1 MKPPAEG
8 LHSFKGTIRMPE
20 SDQNKSSPPS
30 KFRQLKGAIGFFTRI
45 VLGSVPVVGTVYVTH
60 IPEYLNIAIYKEQY
74 LSLVLTLLLISTFL
88 IVPATKRA
96 SREKLPWYDAVLVVL
111 GILTGG
117 YVVLFYAE
125 IIPTLGYLVT
135 HRIIL
140 GAIMILLVF
149 EAARRLV
156 GWPIVSIGIILIL
169 YAPYAYLLPGVF
181 NARMIPWGRVL
192 SNLYI
197 SPGALFGIPL
207 GVVGTIVFSFIFFG
221 RLLFSVGGG
230 RFLSELALALMGRY
244 RGGPAKVA
252 IVASSLFGSLSGSA
266 SANVAMTGII
276 TIPLMKKIGYKPHVA
291 GAIEAVASTG
301 GLIMPPIMAATA
313 FIMAEFLDVPYP
325 TVAISA
331 FIPALLYYFAVFT
344 QVHLEAVKEDLKGLP
359 REDIPSLKTVIKQGW
374 FYFIPALVLLYCLFI
389 LYMQPSTSA
398 LYAVATTA
406 LVSLFKKETR
416 KIVIGKAWTILQDT
430 TRGLLEVGIIC
441 AIAGLVIG
449 SISLTGLGLSLSD
462 ALVTL
467 SGGNVLVLLSLAAA
481 GAIILGMGMP
491 VTATYIMLVIL
502 IAPALIELGIEPLAA
517 HLFIMYFGVMSF
529 LTPPVAIAAYVA
541 ASIARSE
548 PLQTGFTG
556 VRLGIIA
563 YVVPFVFALSPSLI
577 LLGST
582 GKILLTVTTA
592 LFGTLFLSVAFVG
605 YLFNKLSAWKRIW
618 FAAGAFGLIAP
629 KLIGCYIG
637 LLLIVPLFLWEL
649 RKAGYLHSTQRKK
662 LDRVQR

>member
-1 MKPPAEG
+1 M
-8 LHSFKGTIRMPE
+8 HVPE
-20 SDQNKSSPPS
+20 SDQEKSSPPS
-30 KFRQLKGAIGFFTRI
+30 KFRQLKGPIGFLTTI
-45 VLGSVPVVGTVYVTH
+45 VLGIVPVVGTVYVTH
-60 IPEYLNIAIYKEQY
+60 IPEYLDFALYKEQY
-74 LSLVLTLLLISTFL
+74 LALFLAFLLISTFL

-96 SREKLPWYDAVLVVL
+96 SREKLPWYDAVLVILSV
-111 GILTGG
+111 LTGG
-117 YVVLFYAE
+117 YVVVLYGE
-125 IIPTLGYLVT
+125 IIPTLGYLMT
-135 HRIIL
+135 HRIIFA
-140 GAIMILLVF
+140 AIMIILVL

-156 GWPIVSIGIILIL
+156 GWPIVIIGILLIL
-169 YAPYAYLLPGVF
+169 YAPYAYLLPSVMS
-181 NARMIPWGRVL
+181 ARMIPWSRVL
-192 SNLYI
+192 TNLYL
-197 SPGALFGIPL
+197 SPGSLLGIPL
-207 GVVGTIVFSFIFFG
+207 GVAGTIVFSFIFFG

-230 RFLSELALALMGRY
+230 NFLSELALALMGRY

-313 FIMAEFLDVPYP
+313 FIMAELLDVPYP
-325 TVAISA
+325 TVAIAA
-331 FIPALLYYFAVFT
+331 FIPAVLYYVAVFA
-344 QVHLEAVKEDLKGLP
+344 QVHLEAVKEGLKGLP
-359 REDIPSLKTVIKQGW
+359 RDEIPSLKSVMKQGW
-374 FYFIPALVLLYCLFI
+374 FYLIPAAVLLYCLFV
-389 LYMQPSTSA
+389 LYMQPSSSA
-398 LYAVATTA
+398 LYAVGTTA
-406 LVSLFKKETR
+406 LISLFKKQTR
-416 KIVIGKAWTILQDT
+416 EIVMGKAWNILQDT

-467 SGGNVLVLLSLAAA
+467 SGGNVMVLLLLAAL

-491 VTATYIMLVIL
+491 VTATYIMLVVL
-502 IAPALIELGIEPLAA
+502 IAPALIKLGIEPLAA

-548 PLQTGFTG
+548 PLQTGFAG

-577 LLGST
+577 LLGSV
-582 GKILLTVTTA
+582 GDILLTVTTA
-592 LFGTLFLSVAFVG
+592 LLGTLFLSVAFVG
-605 YLFNKLSAWKRIW
+605 YLFDRLSVLKRVC
-618 FAAGAFGLIAP
+618 FAVGAFALIAP
-629 KLIGCYIG
+629 KHTGAIFG
-637 LLLIVPLFLWEL
+637 LLLIVPLFLLEL
-649 RKAGYLHSTQRKK
+649 RKAGYLHLMRRKK
-662 LDRVQR
+662 PDRL

>member
-1 MKPPAEG
+1 
-8 LHSFKGTIRMPE
+8 MPE
-20 SDQNKSSPPS
+20 GDQEKSSPPS
-30 KFRQLKGAIGFFTRI
+30 KYRQTRGVIGVFSKI
-45 VLGSVPVVGTVYVTH
+45 VLSIIPVVGTIYVTH
-60 IPEYLNIAIYKEQY
+60 IPEYLDLAVYKEQY
-74 LSLVLTLLLISTFL
+74 LALVLTLLLISTFL
-88 IVPATKRA
+88 TVPATIKS
-96 SREKLPWYDAVLVVL
+96 SREKFPWYDAVLVIL
-111 GILTGG
+111 SILTGG
-117 YVVLFYAE
+117 YVFVLYGE
-125 IIPTLGYLVT
+125 IIPTLGYLMT
-135 HRIIL
+135 HRMIFA
-140 GAIMILLVF
+140 AIMIILVL

-156 GWPIVSIGIILIL
+156 GWPIVIIGILLIL

-192 SNLYI
+192 INLYL
-197 SPGALFGIPL
+197 SPGSLLGIPL
-207 GVVGTIVFSFIFFG
+207 GVAGTIVFSFIFFG

-230 RFLSELALALMGRY
+230 RFLSELALGLMGRY

-276 TIPLMKKIGYKPHVA
+276 TIPLMKKIGYRPHVA

-325 TVAISA
+325 TVAIA
-331 FIPALLYYFAVFT
+331 ALIPAILYYVAVFA
-344 QVHLEAVKEDLKGLP
+344 QVHLEAVKEGLKGLP
-359 REDIPSLKTVIKQGW
+359 RNDIPSLKSVIKQGW
-374 FYFIPALVLLYCLFI
+374 FYLIPAAVLLYCLFV
-389 LYMQPSTSA
+389 LYMQPSASA
-398 LYAVATTA
+398 LYAVGTTA
-406 LVSLFKKETR
+406 LVCLFKKNTR
-416 KIVIGKAWTILQDT
+416 RIVIHKAWTILQDT
-430 TRGLLEVGIIC
+430 GRGLLEVGIIC
-441 AIAGLVIG
+441 SIAGLVIG

-467 SGGNVLVLLSLAAA
+467 SGGNVLVLLFLAAI

-502 IAPALIELGIEPLAA
+502 IAPALIKLGIEPLAA

-548 PLQTGFTG
+548 PLQTGFAG

-577 LLGST
+577 LLGPT
-582 GKILLTVTTA
+582 GKIFLTVTTA

-605 YLFNKLSAWKRIW
+605 YLFDRLSVWKRIW
-618 FAAGAFGLIAP
+618 FAVGAFGLIAP

-649 RKAGYLHSTQRKK
+649 RKGGYFDFTGRKK
-662 LDRVQR
+662 LDRLRP

>member
-1 MKPPAEG
+1 
-8 LHSFKGTIRMPE
+8 MPE
-20 SDQNKSSPPS
+20 GDQEKSAPPS
-30 KFRQLKGAIGFFTRI
+30 KYRQTRGVIGVFSKI
-45 VLGSVPVVGTVYVTH
+45 VLSIIPIVGTIYVTH
-60 IPEYLNIAIYKEQY
+60 IPEYLDLAVYKEQY
-74 LSLVLTLLLISTFL
+74 LALVLTLLLISTFL
-88 IVPATKRA
+88 TVPATIKS
-96 SREKLPWYDAVLVVL
+96 SREKFPWYDAVLVL
-111 GILTGG
+111 LSILTGG
-117 YVVLFYAE
+117 YVFVLYGE
-125 IIPTLGYLVT
+125 IIPTLGYLMT
-135 HRIIL
+135 HRMIFA
-140 GAIMILLVF
+140 AIMIILVL

-156 GWPIVSIGIILIL
+156 GWPIVIIGILLIL

-192 SNLYI
+192 TNLYL
-197 SPGALFGIPL
+197 SPGSLLGIPL
-207 GVVGTIVFSFIFFG
+207 GVAGTIVFSFIFFG

-230 RFLSELALALMGRY
+230 RFLSELALGLMGRY

-325 TVAISA
+325 TVAIA
-331 FIPALLYYFAVFT
+331 ALIPAILYYVAVFA
-344 QVHLEAVKEDLKGLP
+344 QVHLEAVKEGLKGLP
-359 REDIPSLKTVIKQGW
+359 RNDIPSLKSVIKQGW
-374 FYFIPALVLLYCLFI
+374 FYLIPAAVLLYCLFV
-389 LYMQPSTSA
+389 LYMQPSASA
-398 LYAVATTA
+398 LYAVGTTA
-406 LVSLFKKETR
+406 LVCLFKKNTR
-416 KIVIGKAWTILQDT
+416 RIVMHKAWTILQDT
-430 TRGLLEVGIIC
+430 GRGLLEVGIIC
-441 AIAGLVIG
+441 SIAGLVIG

-467 SGGNVLVLLSLAAA
+467 SGGNVLVLLFLAAI

-502 IAPALIELGIEPLAA
+502 IAPALIKLGIEPLAA

-577 LLGST
+577 LLGPVS
-582 GKILLTVTTA
+582 KILLTVTTA
-592 LFGTLFLSVAFVG
+592 FFGTVFLSVAFVG
-605 YLFNKLSAWKRIW
+605 YLFDRLSVLKRIC
-618 FAAGAFGLIAP
+618 FAVGAFGLITP

-649 RKAGYLHSTQRKK
+649 RKGGYLNLTQRKK
-662 LDRVQR
+662 LDRVQP

>member
-1 MKPPAEG
+1 
-8 LHSFKGTIRMPE
+8 MPE
-20 SDQNKSSPPS
+20 GDQEKSAPPS
-30 KFRQLKGAIGFFTRI
+30 KYRQTRGVIGVFSKI
-45 VLGSVPVVGTVYVTH
+45 VLSIIPIVGTIYVTH
-60 IPEYLNIAIYKEQY
+60 IPEYLNLAVYKEQY
-74 LSLVLTLLLISTFL
+74 LALVLTLLLISTFL
-88 IVPATKRA
+88 TVPATIKS
-96 SREKLPWYDAVLVVL
+96 SREKFPWYDAVLVIL
-111 GILTGG
+111 SILTGG
-117 YVVLFYAE
+117 YVFVLYGE
-125 IIPTLGYLVT
+125 IIPTLGYLMT
-135 HRIIL
+135 HRMIFA
-140 GAIMILLVF
+140 AIMIILVL

-156 GWPIVSIGIILIL
+156 GWPIVIIGILLIL

-192 SNLYI
+192 INLYL
-197 SPGALFGIPL
+197 SPGSLLGIPL
-207 GVVGTIVFSFIFFG
+207 GVAGTIVFSFIFFG

-230 RFLSELALALMGRY
+230 RFLSELALGLMGRY

-331 FIPALLYYFAVFT
+331 LIPAVLYYVAVFA
-344 QVHLEAVKEDLKGLP
+344 QVHLEAVKEGLKGLP
-359 REDIPSLKTVIKQGW
+359 REDIPSLKGVIKQGW
-374 FYFIPALVLLYCLFI
+374 FYLIPAFVLLYCLFV
-389 LYMQPSTSA
+389 LYMQPSASA
-398 LYAVATTA
+398 LYAVGTTA
-406 LVSLFKKETR
+406 LVSLFKKDTR

-430 TRGLLEVGIIC
+430 GRGLLEVGIIC
-441 AIAGLVIG
+441 AIAGFVIG

-462 ALVTL
+462 ALVAL
-467 SGGNVLVLLSLAAA
+467 SGGNVFVLLLLAAL

-502 IAPALIELGIEPLAA
+502 IAPALVKLGIEPLAA

-541 ASIARSE
+541 ASIARAE

-577 LLGST
+577 LLGPT
-582 GKILLTVTTA
+582 GKIFLTVTTA

-605 YLFNKLSAWKRIW
+605 YLFDRLSVWKRIW
-618 FAAGAFGLIAP
+618 FAVGAFGLIAP

-649 RKAGYLHSTQRKK
+649 RKGGYLNLKQRKK
-662 LDRVQR
+662 LDRVQP

>member
-1 MKPPAEG
+1 
-8 LHSFKGTIRMPE
+8 MPE
-20 SDQNKSSPPS
+20 GDQEKSAPPS
-30 KFRQLKGAIGFFTRI
+30 KYRQTRGVIGVFSKV
-45 VLGSVPVVGTVYVTH
+45 VLSIIPIVGTIYVTH
-60 IPEYLNIAIYKEQY
+60 IPEYLDLAVYKEQY
-74 LSLVLTLLLISTFL
+74 LALVLTLLLISTFL
-88 IVPATKRA
+88 TVPATIKS
-96 SREKLPWYDAVLVVL
+96 SREKFPWYDAVLVIL
-111 GILTGG
+111 SILTGG
-117 YVVLFYAE
+117 YVFVLYGE
-125 IIPTLGYLVT
+125 IIPTLGYLMT
-135 HRIIL
+135 HRMIFA
-140 GAIMILLVF
+140 AIMVILVL

-156 GWPIVSIGIILIL
+156 GWPIVIIGILLIL

-192 SNLYI
+192 TNLYL
-197 SPGALFGIPL
+197 SPGSLLGIPL
-207 GVVGTIVFSFIFFG
+207 GVAGTIVFSFIFFG

-230 RFLSELALALMGRY
+230 RFLSELALGLMGRY

-325 TVAISA
+325 TVAIA
-331 FIPALLYYFAVFT
+331 ALIPAILYYVAVFA
-344 QVHLEAVKEDLKGLP
+344 QVHLEAVKEGLKGLP
-359 REDIPSLKTVIKQGW
+359 RNDIPSLKSVIKQGW
-374 FYFIPALVLLYCLFI
+374 FYLIPAAVLLYCLFV
-389 LYMQPSTSA
+389 LYMQPSASA
-398 LYAVATTA
+398 LYAVGTTA
-406 LVSLFKKETR
+406 LVCLFKKNTR
-416 KIVIGKAWTILQDT
+416 RIVIHKAWTILQDT
-430 TRGLLEVGIIC
+430 GRGLLEVGIIC
-441 AIAGLVIG
+441 SIAGLVIG

-467 SGGNVLVLLSLAAA
+467 SGGNVLVLLFLAAI

-502 IAPALIELGIEPLAA
+502 IAPALIKLGIEPLAA

-577 LLGST
+577 LLGPVS
-582 GKILLTVTTA
+582 KILLTVTTA
-592 LFGTLFLSVAFVG
+592 FFGTVFLSVAFVG
-605 YLFNKLSAWKRIW
+605 YLFDRLSVLKRIC
-618 FAAGAFGLIAP
+618 FAVGAFGLITP

-637 LLLIVPLFLWEL
+637 ILLIVPLFLWEL
-649 RKAGYLHSTQRKK
+649 RKGGYLNLTQRKK
-662 LDRVQR
+662 LDRVQP

>member
-1 MKPPAEG
+1 
-8 LHSFKGTIRMPE
+8 MPE
-20 SDQNKSSPPS
+20 GDQEKSSPPS
-30 KFRQLKGAIGFFTRI
+30 KYRQTRGVIGVFSKI
-45 VLGSVPVVGTVYVTH
+45 SLSIIPVVGTIYVTH
-60 IPEYLNIAIYKEQY
+60 IPEHLDLAVYKEQY
-74 LSLVLTLLLISTFL
+74 LALVLALLLISTFL
-88 IVPATKRA
+88 TVPATKGA
-96 SREKLPWYDAVLVVL
+96 SREKVPWYDAVLV
-111 GILTGG
+111 ILSIVTGG
-117 YVVLFYAE
+117 YVAFLYGE
-125 IIPTLGYLVT
+125 IIPTLGYLMT
-135 HRIIL
+135 HRIIFA
-140 GAIMILLVF
+140 AIMVILVL

-156 GWPIVSIGIILIL
+156 GWPIVMIGILLIL
-169 YAPYAYLLPGVF
+169 YAPYAYLLPGVL

-192 SNLYI
+192 TNLYL
-197 SPGALFGIPL
+197 SPGSLLGIPL
-207 GVVGTIVFSFIFFG
+207 GVAGTIVFSFIFFG

-230 RFLSELALALMGRY
+230 RFLSELALGLMGRY

-325 TVAISA
+325 TIAISA
-331 FIPALLYYFAVFT
+331 LIPAILYYVAVFA
-344 QVHLEAVKEDLKGLP
+344 QVHLEAMKEGLEGLP
-359 REDIPSLKTVIKQGW
+359 REDIPALKAVIKQGW
-374 FYFIPALVLLYCLFI
+374 FYLIPAVVLLYCLFI
-389 LYMQPSTSA
+389 LYMQPSASA
-398 LYAVATTA
+398 LYAVGTTA
-406 LVSLFKKETR
+406 LVSLFKKDTR
-416 KIVIGKAWTILQDT
+416 KIVIQKAWTILQDT
-430 TRGLLEVGIIC
+430 GRGLLEVGIIC
-441 AIAGLVIG
+441 SIAGFVIG

-467 SGGNVLVLLSLAAA
+467 SGGNVLLLLFLAAI

-502 IAPALIELGIEPLAA
+502 IAPALIKLGIEPLAA

-548 PLQTGFTG
+548 PLQTGFAG

-577 LLGST
+577 LLGPTS
-582 GKILLTVTTA
+582 KIFLTVTTA

-605 YLFNKLSAWKRIW
+605 YLFDKLSVWKRIW
-618 FAAGAFGLIAP
+618 FAVGAFGLIAP

-649 RKAGYLHSTQRKK
+649 RKGGYLNLRQRKK
-662 LDRVQR
+662 LDHVQP

>member
-1 MKPPAEG
+1 MPETSTGKSAARASIRDLKG
-8 LHSFKGTIRMPE
+8 FIGILAKTTLGTI
-20 SDQNKSSPPS
+20 
-30 KFRQLKGAIGFFTRI
+30 
-45 VLGSVPVVGTVYVTH
+45 PVVGTFYVLH
-60 IPEYLNIAIYKEQY
+60 LPEYLRIAIYKEQY
-74 LSLVLTLLLISTFL
+74 LALVLSLILISTFL
-88 IVPATKRA
+88 TVPATKFA
-96 SREKLPWYDAVLVVL
+96 SRERLPWYDAILAILVV
-111 GILTGG
+111 ITGG
-117 YVVLFYAE
+117 YVVVFYAQ
-125 IIPTLGYLVT
+125 IIPTLGYLMT
-135 HRIIL
+135 HRIIM
-140 GAIMILLVF
+140 GGIMIILIL

-156 GWPIVSIGIILIL
+156 GWPIVSIGILVIL
-169 YAPYAYLLPGVF
+169 YSAYAYLLPGVL

-192 SNLYI
+192 SNLYL
-197 SPGALFGIPL
+197 SPGSLFGIPL
-207 GVVGTIVFSFIFFG
+207 AVVGTIVFSFIFFG

-230 RFLSELALALMGRY
+230 RFLSDIALALMGKY

-252 IVASSLFGSLSGSA
+252 IVASSLFGTLSGSA

-276 TIPLMKKIGYKPHVA
+276 TIPLMIKIGYKPHVA

-325 TVAISA
+325 TVAIAA
-331 FIPALLYYFAVFT
+331 FIPAVLYYVAVFT
-344 QVHLEAVKEDLKGLP
+344 QVHLEAVKEGL
-359 REDIPSLKTVIKQGW
+359 EGLASEEIPSLKEVMKKGW
-374 FYFIPALVLLYCLFI
+374 FYLIPAAILLYCLFI
-389 LYMQPSTSA
+389 LYMEPSTSA
-398 LYAVATTA
+398 LYAVAATA

-416 KIVIGKAWTILQDT
+416 KIVTGKALTILHET
-430 TRGLLEVGIIC
+430 GRGLMQVGIIC

-467 SGGNVLVLLSLAAA
+467 SGGNVMILLLLAAI

-502 IAPALIELGIEPLAA
+502 IAPALIQLGVEPLAA

-541 ASIARSE
+541 ASIAHSE

-577 LLGST
+577 LIGSV
-582 GKILLTVTTA
+582 GDIMLHVITA
-592 LFGTLFLSVAFVG
+592 LLGTVVLAVSFVG
-605 YLFNKLSAWKRIW
+605 YLFDRLSIPKRIC
-618 FAAGAFGLIAP
+618 FALGALLLIAP
-629 KLIGCYIG
+629 HWEGCVIGMLII
-637 LLLIVPLFLWEL
+637 LPLFSWEL
-649 RKAGYLHSTQRKK
+649 RKRTHTPRQTGDLKHQ
-662 LDRVQR
+662 

>member
-1 MKPPAEG
+1 MSTSDKEG
-8 LHSFKGTIRMPE
+8 SGPV
-20 SDQNKSSPPS
+20 S
-30 KFRQLKGAIGFFTRI
+30 KFRQPKGIIG
-45 VLGSVPVVGTVYVTH
+45 VLAKSTLGIIPIIGTFYVTH

-74 LSLVLTLLLISTFL
+74 LGFILSLLLISAYLT
-88 IVPATKRA
+88 VPAAKNA
-96 SREKLPWYDAVLVVL
+96 SRERVPWYDVILV
-111 GILTGG
+111 ILTMVTGG
-117 YVVLFYAE
+117 YVVLFYSE
-125 IIPTLGYLVT
+125 IIPTLGYLMT
-135 HRIIL
+135 HRIIM
-140 GAIMILLVF
+140 GAIMIILVL

-169 YAPYAYLLPGVF
+169 YAVYAYLLPGVL
-181 NARMIPWGRVL
+181 NARMIPWSRVL
-192 SNLYI
+192 TNLYLA
-197 SPGALFGIPL
+197 PGSLFGIPL

-230 RFLSELALALMGRY
+230 RFLSDLALALMGRY

-252 IVASSLFGSLSGSA
+252 IVASCLFGSLSGSA

-276 TIPLMKKIGYKPHVA
+276 TIPLMKKTGYKPHIA

-313 FIMAEFLDVPYP
+313 FIMAEFLDISYP

-331 FIPALLYYFAVFT
+331 FIPAVLYYVAVFS
-344 QVHLEAVKEDLKGLP
+344 QVHLEAVKEGLKGLP
-359 REDIPSLKTVIKQGW
+359 SEEVPSMKSVLKQGW
-374 FYFIPALVLLYCLFI
+374 IYFIPAAVLLYCMFI

-398 LYAVATTA
+398 LLAVCTTA
-406 LVSLFKKETR
+406 VVSLFRKDTR
-416 KIVIGKAWTILQDT
+416 SIVINNAWTILEDT
-430 TRGLLEVGIIC
+430 SRGLMEVGIIC
-441 AIAGLVIG
+441 SIAGLVIG

-462 ALVTL
+462 ALVTV
-467 SGGNVLVLLSLAAA
+467 SGGNVFILLLLAAV

-502 IAPALIELGIEPLAA
+502 IAPALIKLGIEPLAA

-548 PLQTGFTG
+548 PLQTGFAG

-577 LLGST
+577 LLGPT
-582 GKILLTVTTA
+582 KEIILTITTA
-592 LFGTLFLSVAFVG
+592 FLGTLFLSVAFVG
-605 YLFNKLSAWKRIW
+605 YLFGRLGMLRRVC
-618 FAAGAFGLIAP
+618 FAIGAFGLIVP
-629 KLIGCYIG
+629 GLIESIIG
-637 LLLIVPLFLWEL
+637 LLLIASLFFWEL
-649 RKAGYLHSTQRKK
+649 RKGRHSLLRRRSKPRNAET
-662 LDRVQR
+662 

>member
-1 MKPPAEG
+1 
-8 LHSFKGTIRMPE
+8 MPE
-20 SDQNKSSPPS
+20 DDQKKSGPPS
-30 KFRQLKGAIGFFTRI
+30 KFRQPKGIIGLFSKVALSTI
-45 VLGSVPVVGTVYVTH
+45 PIVGTIYVTH

-88 IVPATKRA
+88 TVPATKKA
-96 SREKLPWYDAVLVVL
+96 SREKLPWYDVVLVFL
-111 GILTGG
+111 SILTGG
-117 YVVLFYAE
+117 YVVVLYGE
-125 IIPTLGYLVT
+125 IIPTLGYLMT
-135 HRIIL
+135 HRIIFA
-140 GAIMILLVF
+140 AIMIILVL

-156 GWPIVSIGIILIL
+156 GWPIVIIGILLIL
-169 YAPYAYLLPGVF
+169 YAPYAYLLPGVMS
-181 NARMIPWGRVL
+181 ARMIPWSRVL
-192 SNLYI
+192 TNLYL
-197 SPGALFGIPL
+197 SPGSLLGIPL
-207 GVVGTIVFSFIFFG
+207 GVAGTIVFSFIFFG

-276 TIPLMKKIGYKPHVA
+276 TIPLMKKIGYRPHVA

-313 FIMAEFLDVPYP
+313 FIMAELLDVPYP
-325 TVAISA
+325 TVAIAA
-331 FIPALLYYFAVFT
+331 FIPAVLYYVAVFA
-344 QVHLEAVKEDLKGLP
+344 QVHLEAVKEGLKGLP
-359 REDIPSLKTVIKQGW
+359 RKDIPSLKSVLKQGW
-374 FYFIPALVLLYCLFI
+374 FYLIPAVVLLYCLFI

-398 LYAVATTA
+398 LYAVGTTA

-441 AIAGLVIG
+441 AIAGFVIG

-467 SGGNVLVLLSLAAA
+467 SGGNVLVLLALAAI

-502 IAPALIELGIEPLAA
+502 IAPALIKLGIEPLAA

-541 ASIARSE
+541 ATIARSE

-577 LLGST
+577 LLGSV
-582 GKILLTVTTA
+582 GDILLTVTSA
-592 LFGTLFLSVAFVG
+592 LVGTVFLSVAFVG
-605 YLFNKLSAWKRIW
+605 YLFDRLSLLKRVC
-618 FAAGAFGLIAP
+618 FAVGAFGLIAP
-629 KLIGCYIG
+629 KLAGSILG
-637 LLLIVPLFLWEL
+637 LLLIVPLLFWEL
-649 RKAGYLHSTQRKK
+649 RNSGYFNLAQRKK
-662 LDRVQR
+662 LDSH

>member
-1 MKPPAEG
+1 
-8 LHSFKGTIRMPE
+8 MPE
-20 SDQNKSSPPS
+20 DEQKKSGPPS
-30 KFRQLKGAIGFFTRI
+30 KFRQLKGSIGFFTKI

-60 IPEYLNIAIYKEQY
+60 IPEYLNVAIYKEQY
-74 LSLVLTLLLISTFL
+74 LSLVLTLLLVSTFL
-88 IVPATKRA
+88 TVPATMRA
-96 SREKLPWYDAVLVVL
+96 SRERLPWYDAILVIL
-111 GILTGG
+111 SILTGG
-117 YVVLFYAE
+117 YVVIFYAE
-125 IIPTLGYLVT
+125 IVPTLGYLVT

-140 GAIMILLVF
+140 AAIMILLVL

-156 GWPIVSIGIILIL
+156 GWPIVSIGVLLML

-192 SNLYI
+192 SNLYL

-313 FIMAEFLDVPYP
+313 FIMAELLDVPYP

-331 FIPALLYYFAVFT
+331 FIPAVLYYVAVFT
-344 QVHLEAVKEDLKGLP
+344 QVHLEAVKEGLKGLP
-359 REDIPSLKTVIKQGW
+359 REDIPSLKSVLKQGW
-374 FYFIPALVLLYCLFI
+374 FYFIPALVLLYCLFV

-398 LYAVATTA
+398 LYAVGTTA
-406 LVSLFKKETR
+406 IVSLFKKETR

-441 AIAGLVIG
+441 SIAGLVIG

-467 SGGNVLVLLSLAAA
+467 SGGNVLVLLSLAAI

-502 IAPALIELGIEPLAA
+502 IAPALIKLGIEPLAA

-563 YVVPFVFALSPSLI
+563 YVVPFVFTLSPSLI

-582 GKILLTVTTA
+582 GRILLTVTTA
-592 LFGTLFLSVAFVG
+592 LFGTFFLSVAFVG
-605 YLFNKLSAWKRIW
+605 YLFDKMSVWKRIW
-618 FAAGAFGLIAP
+618 FAVGAFGLIAP

-649 RKAGYLHSTQRKK
+649 RKGGYFHFKGKK
-662 LDRVQR
+662 LDRLQS

>member
-1 MKPPAEG
+1 
-8 LHSFKGTIRMPE
+8 MPE
-20 SDQNKSSPPS
+20 GDQEKSAPPS
-30 KFRQLKGAIGFFTRI
+30 KYRQTRGVIGVFSKI
-45 VLGSVPVVGTVYVTH
+45 VLSIIPIVGTIYVTH
-60 IPEYLNIAIYKEQY
+60 IPEYLDLAVYKEQY
-74 LSLVLTLLLISTFL
+74 LALVLTLLLISTFL
-88 IVPATKRA
+88 TVPATIKS
-96 SREKLPWYDAVLVVL
+96 SREKFPWYDAVLVIL
-111 GILTGG
+111 SILTGG
-117 YVVLFYAE
+117 YVFVLYGE
-125 IIPTLGYLVT
+125 IIPTLGYLMT
-135 HRIIL
+135 HRMIFA
-140 GAIMILLVF
+140 AIMIILVL

-156 GWPIVSIGIILIL
+156 GWPIVIIGILLIL

-192 SNLYI
+192 TNLYL
-197 SPGALFGIPL
+197 SPGSLLGIPL
-207 GVVGTIVFSFIFFG
+207 GVAGTIVFSFIFFG

-230 RFLSELALALMGRY
+230 RFLSELALGLMGRY

-325 TVAISA
+325 TVAIA
-331 FIPALLYYFAVFT
+331 ALIPAILYYVAVFA
-344 QVHLEAVKEDLKGLP
+344 QVHLEAVKEGLKGLP
-359 REDIPSLKTVIKQGW
+359 RNNIPSLKSVIKQGW
-374 FYFIPALVLLYCLFI
+374 FYLIPAAVLLYCLFV
-389 LYMQPSTSA
+389 LYMQPSASA
-398 LYAVATTA
+398 LYAVGTTA
-406 LVSLFKKETR
+406 LVCLFKKNTR
-416 KIVIGKAWTILQDT
+416 RIVMHKAWTILQDT
-430 TRGLLEVGIIC
+430 GRGLLEVGIIC
-441 AIAGLVIG
+441 SIAGLVIG

-467 SGGNVLVLLSLAAA
+467 SGGNVLVLLFLAAI

-502 IAPALIELGIEPLAA
+502 IAPALIKLGIEPLAA

-577 LLGST
+577 LLGPVS
-582 GKILLTVTTA
+582 KILLTVTTA
-592 LFGTLFLSVAFVG
+592 FFGTVFLSVAFVG
-605 YLFNKLSAWKRIW
+605 YLFDRISVLKRIC
-618 FAAGAFGLIAP
+618 FAVGAFGLITP

-649 RKAGYLHSTQRKK
+649 RKGGYLNLTQRKK
-662 LDRVQR
+662 LDRVQP

>member
-1 MKPPAEG
+1 
-8 LHSFKGTIRMPE
+8 MPE
-20 SDQNKSSPPS
+20 DDQNKSSPPP
-30 KFRQLKGAIGFFTRI
+30 KFRQPKGITGLFSKI
-45 VLGSVPVVGTVYVTH
+45 VLGIVPVVGTVYVTH
-60 IPEYLNIAIYKEQY
+60 IPEYLDLAVYKEQY
-74 LSLVLTLLLISTFL
+74 LALVLALLLISTFL
-88 IVPATKRA
+88 TVPATKGA
-96 SREKLPWYDAVLVVL
+96 SREKLPWYDAVLVL
-111 GILTGG
+111 LSMLTGG
-117 YVVLFYAE
+117 YVVVLYGE
-125 IIPTLGYLVT
+125 ITPTLGYLMT
-135 HRIIL
+135 HRIIFA
-140 GAIMILLVF
+140 AIMIILVL

-156 GWPIVSIGIILIL
+156 GWPIVIIGILLIL
-169 YAPYAYLLPGVF
+169 YAPYAYLLPGVMS
-181 NARMIPWGRVL
+181 ARMIPWSRVL
-192 SNLYI
+192 TNLYL
-197 SPGALFGIPL
+197 SPGSLLGIPL
-207 GVVGTIVFSFIFFG
+207 GVAGTIVFSFIFFG

-313 FIMAEFLDVPYP
+313 FIMAELLDVPYP
-325 TVAISA
+325 TVAIAA
-331 FIPALLYYFAVFT
+331 FVPAVLYYVAVFA
-344 QVHLEAVKEDLKGLP
+344 QVHLEALKEGLKGLP
-359 REDIPSLKTVIKQGW
+359 REDIPSLKRVMKQGW
-374 FYFIPALVLLYCLFI
+374 FYLIPAAVLLYCLFV

-398 LYAVATTA
+398 LYAVGTTA
-406 LVSLFKKETR
+406 LVSLFKKRTR
-416 KIVIGKAWTILQDT
+416 EIVMGKAWTILQDT

-467 SGGNVLVLLSLAAA
+467 SGGNVMVLLFLAAL

-502 IAPALIELGIEPLAA
+502 IAPALIKLGIEPLAA

-548 PLQTGFTG
+548 PLQTGFAG

-577 LLGST
+577 LLGPT
-582 GKILLTVTTA
+582 GKIFLTVTTA

-605 YLFNKLSAWKRIW
+605 YLFDRLSVWKRIW
-618 FAAGAFGLIAP
+618 FAVGAFGLIAP

-637 LLLIVPLFLWEL
+637 LLLIIPLFLWEL
-649 RKAGYLHSTQRKK
+649 RKGGYLHLKRRKK
-662 LDRVQR
+662 LERLQP

>member
-1 MKPPAEG
+1 
-8 LHSFKGTIRMPE
+8 MPE
-20 SDQNKSSPPS
+20 GDQEKSSPPS
-30 KFRQLKGAIGFFTRI
+30 KYRQTRGVIGVFSKI
-45 VLGSVPVVGTVYVTH
+45 VLSIIPVVGTIYVTH
-60 IPEYLNIAIYKEQY
+60 IPEYLDLAVYKEQY
-74 LSLVLTLLLISTFL
+74 LALVLTLLLISTFL
-88 IVPATKRA
+88 TVPATIKS
-96 SREKLPWYDAVLVVL
+96 SREKFPWYDAVLVIL
-111 GILTGG
+111 SILTGG
-117 YVVLFYAE
+117 YVFVLYGE
-125 IIPTLGYLVT
+125 IIPTLGYLMT
-135 HRIIL
+135 HRMIFA
-140 GAIMILLVF
+140 AIMIILVL

-156 GWPIVSIGIILIL
+156 GWPIVIIGILLIL

-192 SNLYI
+192 INLYL
-197 SPGALFGIPL
+197 SPGSLLGIPL
-207 GVVGTIVFSFIFFG
+207 GVAGTIVFSFIFFG

-230 RFLSELALALMGRY
+230 RFLSELALGLMGRY

-276 TIPLMKKIGYKPHVA
+276 TIPLMKKIGYRPHLA

-325 TVAISA
+325 TVAIA
-331 FIPALLYYFAVFT
+331 ALIPAILYYVAVFA
-344 QVHLEAVKEDLKGLP
+344 QVHLEAVKEGLKGLP
-359 REDIPSLKTVIKQGW
+359 RNDIPSLKSVIKQGW
-374 FYFIPALVLLYCLFI
+374 FYLIPAAVLLYCLFV
-389 LYMQPSTSA
+389 LYMQPSASA
-398 LYAVATTA
+398 LYAVGTTA
-406 LVSLFKKETR
+406 LVCLFKKNTR
-416 KIVIGKAWTILQDT
+416 RIVIHKAWTILQDT
-430 TRGLLEVGIIC
+430 GRGLLEVGIIC
-441 AIAGLVIG
+441 SIAGLVIG

-467 SGGNVLVLLSLAAA
+467 SGGNVLVLLFLAAI

-502 IAPALIELGIEPLAA
+502 IAPALIKLGIEPLAA

-548 PLQTGFTG
+548 PLQTGFAG

-577 LLGST
+577 LLGPT
-582 GKILLTVTTA
+582 GKIFLTVTTA

-605 YLFNKLSAWKRIW
+605 YLFDRLSVWKRIW
-618 FAAGAFGLIAP
+618 FAVGAFGLIAP

-649 RKAGYLHSTQRKK
+649 RKGGYFDFTGRKK
-662 LDRVQR
+662 LDRLRP

>member
-1 MKPPAEG
+1 
-8 LHSFKGTIRMPE
+8 MPE
-20 SDQNKSSPPS
+20 DDQKKSGPPS
-30 KFRQLKGAIGFFTRI
+30 KFRQPKGIIGLFSKVALSTI
-45 VLGSVPVVGTVYVTH
+45 PIVGTIYVTH

-88 IVPATKRA
+88 SVPATKKA
-96 SREKLPWYDAVLVVL
+96 SREKLPWYDAVLVL
-111 GILTGG
+111 LSILTGG
-117 YVVLFYAE
+117 YVVVLYGE
-125 IIPTLGYLVT
+125 IIPTLGYLMT
-135 HRIIL
+135 HRIIFA
-140 GAIMILLVF
+140 AIMIILVL

-156 GWPIVSIGIILIL
+156 GWPIVIIGILLIL
-169 YAPYAYLLPGVF
+169 YAPYAYLLPGVMS
-181 NARMIPWGRVL
+181 ARMIPWGRVL
-192 SNLYI
+192 TNLYL
-197 SPGALFGIPL
+197 SPGSLLGIPL
-207 GVVGTIVFSFIFFG
+207 GVAGTIVFSFIFFG

-276 TIPLMKKIGYKPHVA
+276 TIPLMKKIGYRPHVA

-313 FIMAEFLDVPYP
+313 FIMAELLDVPYP

-331 FIPALLYYFAVFT
+331 FIPAVLYYVAVFA
-344 QVHLEAVKEDLKGLP
+344 QVHLEAVKEGLKGLP
-359 REDIPSLKTVIKQGW
+359 REDIPSLKTVVKQGW
-374 FYFIPALVLLYCLFI
+374 FYLIPAVVLLYCLFV

-398 LYAVATTA
+398 LYAVGTTA
-406 LVSLFKKETR
+406 LVSLFKKNTR
-416 KIVIGKAWTILQDT
+416 EIVISKAWTILQDT
-430 TRGLLEVGIIC
+430 GRGLLEVGIIC
-441 AIAGLVIG
+441 AIAGFVIG

-462 ALVTL
+462 ALVAL
-467 SGGNVLVLLSLAAA
+467 SGGNVFVLLLLAAL

-502 IAPALIELGIEPLAA
+502 IAPALIKLGIEPLAA

-541 ASIARSE
+541 ATIARSE

-577 LLGST
+577 LLGSV
-582 GKILLTVTTA
+582 GDILLTVTSA
-592 LFGTLFLSVAFVG
+592 LLGTVFLSVAFVG
-605 YLFNKLSAWKRIW
+605 YLFNRLSVFKRVW
-618 FAAGAFGLIAP
+618 FAVGALALIAP
-629 KLIGCYIG
+629 KLTGSIFG
-637 LLLIVPLFLWEL
+637 LLLIVPLLFWEL
-649 RKAGYLHSTQRKK
+649 RKSGYLNLAQRKK
-662 LDRVQR
+662 MDSP

>member
-1 MKPPAEG
+1 
-8 LHSFKGTIRMPE
+8 MPE
-20 SDQNKSSPPS
+20 GDQEKSAPPS
-30 KFRQLKGAIGFFTRI
+30 KYRQTRGVIGVFSKV
-45 VLGSVPVVGTVYVTH
+45 VLSIIPIVGTIYVTH
-60 IPEYLNIAIYKEQY
+60 IPEYLDLAVYKEQY
-74 LSLVLTLLLISTFL
+74 LALVLTLLLISTFL
-88 IVPATKRA
+88 TVPATIKS
-96 SREKLPWYDAVLVVL
+96 SREKFPWYDAVLVIL
-111 GILTGG
+111 SILTGG
-117 YVVLFYAE
+117 YVFVLYGE
-125 IIPTLGYLVT
+125 IIPTLGYLMT
-135 HRIIL
+135 HRMIFA
-140 GAIMILLVF
+140 AIMIILVL

-156 GWPIVSIGIILIL
+156 GWPIVIIGILLIL

-192 SNLYI
+192 TNLYL
-197 SPGALFGIPL
+197 SPGSLLGIPL
-207 GVVGTIVFSFIFFG
+207 GVAGTIVFSFIFFG

-230 RFLSELALALMGRY
+230 RFLSELALGLMGRY

-325 TVAISA
+325 TVAIA
-331 FIPALLYYFAVFT
+331 ALIPAILYYVAVFA
-344 QVHLEAVKEDLKGLP
+344 QVHLEAVKEGLKGLP
-359 REDIPSLKTVIKQGW
+359 RNDIPSLKSVIKQGW
-374 FYFIPALVLLYCLFI
+374 FYLIPAAVLLYCLFV
-389 LYMQPSTSA
+389 LYMQPSASA
-398 LYAVATTA
+398 LYAVGTTA
-406 LVSLFKKETR
+406 LVCLFKKNTR
-416 KIVIGKAWTILQDT
+416 RIVIHKAWTILQDT
-430 TRGLLEVGIIC
+430 GRGLLEVGIIC
-441 AIAGLVIG
+441 SIAGLVIG

-467 SGGNVLVLLSLAAA
+467 SGGNVLVLLFLAAI

-502 IAPALIELGIEPLAA
+502 IAPALIKLGIEPLAA

-577 LLGST
+577 LLGPVS
-582 GKILLTVTTA
+582 KILLTVTTA
-592 LFGTLFLSVAFVG
+592 FFGTVFLSVAFVG
-605 YLFNKLSAWKRIW
+605 YLFDRLSVLKRIC
-618 FAAGAFGLIAP
+618 FAVGAFGLITP

-649 RKAGYLHSTQRKK
+649 RKGGYLNLMQRKK
-662 LDRVQR
+662 LDRVQP

>member
-1 MKPPAEG
+1 
-8 LHSFKGTIRMPE
+8 MPE
-20 SDQNKSSPPS
+20 DDQKKSSPPS
-30 KFRQLKGAIGFFTRI
+30 KFRQPKGIIGIFSKI
-45 VLGSVPVVGTVYVTH
+45 VLSTIPVVGTIYVTH
-60 IPEYLNIAIYKEQY
+60 IPEYLNIAVYKEQY
-74 LSLVLTLLLISTFL
+74 LGLVLALMLISTFL
-88 IVPATKRA
+88 TVPATKGS
-96 SREKLPWYDAVLVVL
+96 SRENLPWYDAVLV
-111 GILTGG
+111 IFSIITGG
-117 YVVLFYAE
+117 YVVFFYGE
-125 IIPTLGYLVT
+125 IIPTLGYLMTYRIVLAAT
-135 HRIIL
+135 MIIL
-140 GAIMILLVF
+140 VL

-156 GWPIVSIGIILIL
+156 GWPIVSIGILLIL
-169 YAPYAYLLPGVF
+169 YAPYAYLLPGVLS
-181 NARMIPWGRVL
+181 ARMIPWGRTL
-192 SNLYI
+192 THLYLA
-197 SPGALFGIPL
+197 PGSLFGIPL

-276 TIPLMKKIGYKPHVA
+276 TIPLMKKIGYRPHVA
-291 GAIEAVASTG
+291 AAIEAVASTG

-313 FIMAEFLDVPYP
+313 FIMAELLDVPYP
-325 TVAISA
+325 TVAIAA
-331 FIPALLYYFAVFT
+331 FIPAVLYYVAVFV
-344 QVHLEAVKEDLKGLP
+344 QVHLEAVKEGLKGLP
-359 REDIPSLKTVIKQGW
+359 REDIPSLKSVVKQGW
-374 FYFIPALVLLYCLFI
+374 FYLIPAVVLLYCLFG

-398 LYAVATTA
+398 LYAVGTTA
-406 LVSLFKKETR
+406 LVSLFKKDTR

-430 TRGLLEVGIIC
+430 GRGLLEVGIIC
-441 AIAGLVIG
+441 AIAGFVIG

-462 ALVTL
+462 ALVAL
-467 SGGNVLVLLSLAAA
+467 SGGNVFVLLLLAAL

-502 IAPALIELGIEPLAA
+502 IAPALIKLGIEPLAA

-577 LLGST
+577 LLGSV
-582 GKILLTVTTA
+582 GDILMTVTTA
-592 LFGTLFLSVAFVG
+592 LLGTVFLSVAFVG
-605 YLFNKLSAWKRIW
+605 YLFDRLSVFKRVW
-618 FAAGAFGLIAP
+618 FAVGAFGLIAP
-629 KLIGCYIG
+629 KLTGSILG
-637 LLLIVPLFLWEL
+637 LLLIVPLLFWEL
-649 RKAGYLHSTQRKK
+649 RKGGYFDFTGRKK
-662 LDRVQR
+662 LDRVRH

>member
-1 MKPPAEG
+1 
-8 LHSFKGTIRMPE
+8 MPE
-20 SDQNKSSPPS
+20 TSTGKSAA
-30 KFRQLKGAIGFFTRI
+30 RTRI
-45 VLGSVPVVGTVYVTH
+45 RDPKGLIGILAKTTLSIIPVVGTFYVLH
-60 IPEYLNIAIYKEQY
+60 LPEYLRIAIYKEQY
-74 LSLVLTLLLISTFL
+74 LGLVLSLILISTFL
-88 IVPATKRA
+88 TVPATKSA
-96 SREKLPWYDAVLVVL
+96 SRERLPWYDAILAILVV
-111 GILTGG
+111 ITGG
-117 YVVLFYAE
+117 YVVVFYGE
-125 IIPTLGYLVT
+125 IIPTLGYLMT
-135 HRIIL
+135 HRIVM
-140 GAIMILLVF
+140 GGIMIILIL

-156 GWPIVSIGIILIL
+156 GWPIVSIGILLIL
-169 YAPYAYLLPGVF
+169 YSAYAYLLPGVL
-181 NARMIPWGRVL
+181 NSRMIPWGRVL
-192 SNLYI
+192 SNLYL
-197 SPGALFGIPL
+197 SPGSLFGIPL
-207 GVVGTIVFSFIFFG
+207 AVVGTIVFSFIFFG

-230 RFLSELALALMGRY
+230 KFLSDIALALMGKY

-252 IVASSLFGSLSGSA
+252 IVASSLFGTLSGSA

-276 TIPLMKKIGYKPHVA
+276 TIPLMIKIGYRPHVA

-331 FIPALLYYFAVFT
+331 FIPAVLYYVAVFT
-344 QVHLEAVKEDLKGLP
+344 QVHLEAVKEGL
-359 REDIPSLKTVIKQGW
+359 EGLASEEIPSLKEIMKKGW
-374 FYFIPALVLLYCLFI
+374 FYLIPAAILLYCLFI

-398 LYAVATTA
+398 LYAVGATA

-416 KIVIGKAWTILQDT
+416 KIVTGEALTILQET
-430 TRGLLEVGIIC
+430 GRGLMQVGIIC

-462 ALVTL
+462 ALVAL
-467 SGGNVLVLLSLAAA
+467 SGGNVMILLLLAAI

-502 IAPALIELGIEPLAA
+502 IAPALIKLGVEPLAA

-541 ASIARSE
+541 ASIAHSE

-577 LLGST
+577 LIGSV
-582 GKILLTVTTA
+582 GDIMLHVITA
-592 LFGTLFLSVAFVG
+592 LLGTVVLGVSFVG
-605 YLFNKLSAWKRIW
+605 YLFDHLSIPKRMC
-618 FAAGAFGLIAP
+618 FALGAFLLIAP
-629 KLIGCYIG
+629 QWEGCVIGMLII
-637 LLLIVPLFLWEL
+637 LPLFSWEL
-649 RKAGYLHSTQRKK
+649 RKRTQRSRQTSDLKH
-662 LDRVQR
+662 Q

>member
-1 MKPPAEG
+1 
-8 LHSFKGTIRMPE
+8 MPE
-20 SDQNKSSPPS
+20 NDKGKSAPDPR
-30 KFRQLKGAIGFFTRI
+30 FRQPKGAVGIFTKTI
-45 VLGSVPVVGTVYVTH
+45 LGIIPVVGTVYVTH
-60 IPEYLNIAIYKEQY
+60 IPEYLNIPIYKEQY
-74 LSLVLTLLLISTFL
+74 LGLILGLLLISAFL
-88 IVPATKRA
+88 TVPATKGA
-96 SREKLPWYDAVLVVL
+96 SRETVPWYDVILV
-111 GILTGG
+111 ILSIIAAG
-117 YVVLFYAE
+117 YVVVLYPK
-125 IIPTLGYLVT
+125 IIPTLGYLFT
-135 HRIIL
+135 YRIIL
-140 GAIMILLVF
+140 GLIMVILVL

-156 GWPIVSIGIILIL
+156 GWPIVGIGIILIL
-169 YAPYAYLLPGVF
+169 YAPYAYLLPGVLG
-181 NARMIPWGRVL
+181 ARMIPWGRVL
-192 SNLYI
+192 SNLYL
-197 SPGALFGIPL
+197 SPGSLFGIPL
-207 GVVGTIVFSFIFFG
+207 AVVGTIVFSFIFFG

-230 RFLSELALALMGRY
+230 KFLSDIALALMGKY

-276 TIPLMKKIGYKPHVA
+276 TIPLMKKIGYRPHVA
-291 GAIEAVASTG
+291 AAIEAVASTG

-331 FIPALLYYFAVFT
+331 FIPAVLYYVAVFT
-344 QVHLEAVKEDLKGLP
+344 QVHLEAVKEGLEGLP
-359 REDIPSLKTVIKQGW
+359 REEIPSLKEVMKKGW
-374 FYFIPALVLLYCLFI
+374 FYLIPAAVLLYCLFV
-389 LYMQPSTSA
+389 LYMQPSASA
-398 LYAVATTA
+398 LYAVAATA

-416 KIVIGKAWTILQDT
+416 KIVTGKAFTILQET
-430 TRGLLEVGIIC
+430 GRGLMQVGIIC

-467 SGGNVLVLLSLAAA
+467 SGGNVMVLLVLAAI

-502 IAPALIELGIEPLAA
+502 IAPALIKLGIEPLAA

-577 LLGST
+577 LIGSV
-582 GKILLTVTTA
+582 GDILLHVITA
-592 LFGTLFLSVAFVG
+592 LLGTIVLAVSFVG
-605 YLFNKLSAWKRIW
+605 YLFDRLGVVKRILL
-618 FAAGAFGLIAP
+618 AIGA
-629 KLIGCYIG
+629 
-637 LLLIVPLFLWEL
+637 LLLISPGITGPVIGLAIILPLFFWEL
-649 RKAGYLHSTQRKK
+649 RKKRAGPRHSSDLTH
-662 LDRVQR
+662 L

>member
-1 MKPPAEG
+1 VKPPAEG
-8 LHSFKGTIRMPE
+8 LHSFKGKIHMPE

-30 KFRQLKGAIGFFTRI
+30 KFRQLKGAIGFFTKI

-88 IVPATKRA
+88 TVPATKRA

-111 GILTGG
+111 GMLTGG

-135 HRIIL
+135 HRIIF
-140 GAIMILLVF
+140 GAIMILLIF

-331 FIPALLYYFAVFT
+331 FIPAVLYYFAVFT

-592 LFGTLFLSVAFVG
+592 LFGTFFLSVAFVG
-605 YLFNKLSAWKRIW
+605 YLFDKLSAWKRIW
-618 FAAGAFGLIAP
+618 FAVGALGLIAP

-637 LLLIVPLFLWEL
+637 LLLIVPLLFWEF
-649 RKAGYLHSTQRKK
+649 RKSGYLHSKQRKK
-662 LDRVQR
+662 LDRVQP

>member
-1 MKPPAEG
+1 
-8 LHSFKGTIRMPE
+8 MPE
-20 SDQNKSSPPS
+20 DDQNKSSPPP
-30 KFRQLKGAIGFFTRI
+30 KFRLPKGIIGLCSKI
-45 VLGSVPVVGTVYVTH
+45 VLSTIPVVGTIYVTH
-60 IPEYLNIAIYKEQY
+60 IPEYLNIAVYKEQY
-74 LSLVLTLLLISTFL
+74 LGLVLALMLISTFL
-88 IVPATKRA
+88 TVPATKGS
-96 SREKLPWYDAVLVVL
+96 SRDKLPWYDAVLVICS
-111 GILTGG
+111 ILTGG
-117 YVVLFYAE
+117 YVVFFYGE
-125 IIPTLGYLVT
+125 IIPTLGYLMTYRIVLAAT
-135 HRIIL
+135 MIIL
-140 GAIMILLVF
+140 VL

-156 GWPIVSIGIILIL
+156 GWPIVSIGILLIL
-169 YAPYAYLLPGVF
+169 YAPLAYLLPGVLS
-181 NARMIPWGRVL
+181 ARI
-192 SNLYI
+192 
-197 SPGALFGIPL
+197 GIPL

-221 RLLFSVGGG
+221 RILFSVGGG

-276 TIPLMKKIGYKPHVA
+276 TIPLMKKIGYRPHVA
-291 GAIEAVASTG
+291 AAIEAVASTG

-313 FIMAEFLDVPYP
+313 FIMAELLDVPYP

-331 FIPALLYYFAVFT
+331 FIPAVLYYVAVFT
-344 QVHLEAVKEDLKGLP
+344 QVHLEAVKEGLKGLP
-359 REDIPSLKTVIKQGW
+359 REDIPSLKSVVKQGW
-374 FYFIPALVLLYCLFI
+374 FYLIPAVVLLYCLFA

-398 LYAVATTA
+398 LYAVGTTA
-406 LVSLFKKETR
+406 LVSLFKKDTR

-430 TRGLLEVGIIC
+430 GRGLLEVGIIC
-441 AIAGLVIG
+441 AIAGFVIG

-467 SGGNVLVLLSLAAA
+467 SGGNVFVLLLLAAL

-502 IAPALIELGIEPLAA
+502 IAPALIKLGIEPLAA

-577 LLGST
+577 LLGSV
-582 GKILLTVTTA
+582 GDILLTVTSA
-592 LFGTLFLSVAFVG
+592 LLGTVFLSVAFVG
-605 YLFNKLSAWKRIW
+605 YLFDRLSLFKRVC
-618 FAAGAFGLIAP
+618 FAVGAFGLIAP
-629 KLIGCYIG
+629 KVTGSIVG
-637 LLLIVPLFLWEL
+637 LLLIVPLLFWEL
-649 RKAGYLHSTQRKK
+649 RKSGYLNLAQRKK
-662 LDRVQR
+662 LGNN

>member
-1 MKPPAEG
+1 
-8 LHSFKGTIRMPE
+8 MPE
-20 SDQNKSSPPS
+20 DDQNKSSPPP
-30 KFRQLKGAIGFFTRI
+30 KFRLPKGIIGLCSKI
-45 VLGSVPVVGTVYVTH
+45 VLSTIPVVGTIYVTH
-60 IPEYLNIAIYKEQY
+60 IPEYLNIAVYKEQY
-74 LSLVLTLLLISTFL
+74 LGLVLALMLISTFL
-88 IVPATKRA
+88 TVPATKGS
-96 SREKLPWYDAVLVVL
+96 SRDKLPWYDAVLVICS
-111 GILTGG
+111 ILTGG
-117 YVVLFYAE
+117 YVVFFYGE
-125 IIPTLGYLVT
+125 IIPTLGYLMTYRIVLAAT
-135 HRIIL
+135 MIIL
-140 GAIMILLVF
+140 VL

-156 GWPIVSIGIILIL
+156 GWPIVSIGILLIL
-169 YAPYAYLLPGVF
+169 YAPLAYLLLTHLYLAPG
-181 NARMIPWGRVL
+181 
-192 SNLYI
+192 S
-197 SPGALFGIPL
+197 LFGIPL

-221 RLLFSVGGG
+221 RILFSVGGG

-276 TIPLMKKIGYKPHVA
+276 TIPLMKKIGYRPHVA
-291 GAIEAVASTG
+291 AAIEAVASTG

-313 FIMAEFLDVPYP
+313 FIMAELLDVPYP

-331 FIPALLYYFAVFT
+331 FIPAVLYYVAVFT
-344 QVHLEAVKEDLKGLP
+344 QVHLEAVKEGLKGLP
-359 REDIPSLKTVIKQGW
+359 REDIPSLKSVVKQGW
-374 FYFIPALVLLYCLFI
+374 FYLIPAVVLLYCLFA

-398 LYAVATTA
+398 LYAVGTTA
-406 LVSLFKKETR
+406 LVSLFKKDTR

-430 TRGLLEVGIIC
+430 GRGLLEVGIIC
-441 AIAGLVIG
+441 AIAGFVIG

-467 SGGNVLVLLSLAAA
+467 SGGNVFVLLLLAAL

-502 IAPALIELGIEPLAA
+502 IAPALIKLGIEPLAA

-577 LLGST
+577 LLGSV
-582 GKILLTVTTA
+582 GDILLTVTSA
-592 LFGTLFLSVAFVG
+592 LLGTVFLSVAFVG
-605 YLFNKLSAWKRIW
+605 YLFDRLSLFKRVC
-618 FAAGAFGLIAP
+618 FAVGAFGLIAP
-629 KLIGCYIG
+629 KVTGSIVG
-637 LLLIVPLFLWEL
+637 LLLIVPLLFWEL
-649 RKAGYLHSTQRKK
+649 RKSGYLNLAQRKK
-662 LDRVQR
+662 LGNN